1 MTKTSMIIYNKII
14 LTFSAITFTLIVAC
28 PDLQPNNVRSWSRLR
43 SSQTVQVSNIRNL
56 SSWCTCSSELIDVE
70 NETDCHC
77 EGRNLTEIPQYL
89 DNVTLL
95 SIANARIKALREY
108 GVGRYSK
115 NLKDLFLINLKEFC
129 YVEPYVFREF
139 IHLRTIY
146 ISHSPKLQYLPAEV
160 FYHTSKSFKTLRIIH
175 SGLIEIPDLKF
186 LSKTDILLQ
195 LDFEGNLITEIPEN
209 SFQIKTEQ
217 LILDN
222 NVISTI
228 YRRAFSGSEIG
239 KLSLKGNK
247 NLCTLHELAFD
258 GIMTIRELDLS
269 SSSIE
274 SLSTKG
280 LEKLEILRIQ
290 NTPSLKEIPSVYNFK
305 NLEKA
310 YLTHPFHCCAFKFPS
325 RHDPRRYN
333 EHLQLIKLSKHDC
346 ESKLKMNESSSVL
359 NYSIRD
365 VRAIKFNESDKM
377 TEAMGLMDLYDTTET
392 GTDNDI
398 DRMGTF
404 MNGPVDP
411 HENFEAMCGKFNF
424 ATKKVVAC
432 FPKPD
437 ALNPCEDVFELIWL
451 RVSVWI
457 VISLSV
463 VGNVAVLIVLLS
475 NQSEITVPKLLVCN
489 LAFADLCIGVYL
501 FLIALIDLYSTNEY
515 FNYAF
520 DWQYGIGCKS
530 AGFLNVFAAHLSIF
544 TLTIITIERWFAI
557 TKAVFINRRLKK
569 RTAIYIMIC
578 GWIYSIIMAI
588 LPLFGI
594 SNYSS
599 TSICIPME
607 LNDLPD
613 KFYLITAVVLNSL
626 GFIVVVVCYI
636 QIYLNLGNQDFTK
649 PHASNRDMVVAKKM
663 ALLVFTNFACLAPII
678 FFTIFALAGHSLIT
692 VTQSKFIIV
701 FFYPLNSC
709 ANPYLYAIL
718 TSQYR
723 RDAIMLVSKLGIFKN
738 YANRYKHVY
747 RHPSNSI
754 PLNTINGS
762 QCSNLRKANGEKLI
776 TLCT

>member
-1 MTKTSMIIYNKII
+1 MIYQNLII
-14 LTFSAITFTLIVAC
+14 LTITSLIVAC
-28 PDLQPNNVRSWSRLR
+28 PGLQHNNVHNWSRLK
-43 SSQTVQVSNIRNL
+43 SSQTVQVSSMKNL
-56 SSWCTCSSELIDVE
+56 SYKPSWCTCSSELIDVE

-77 EGRNLTEIPQYL
+77 EGRNLTEIPQNL
-89 DNVTLL
+89 DNVTRL
-95 SIANARIKALREY
+95 SIANAKIKALREY
-108 GVGRYSK
+108 GVGKYSK

-129 YVEPYVFREF
+129 YVEPYVFRDF
-139 IHLRTIY
+139 VKLRTIY

-160 FYHTSKSFKTLRIIH
+160 FYHTSKSFKTLRIIY

-228 YRRAFSGSEIG
+228 QRRAFNGSEIG

-247 NLCTLHELAFD
+247 NLCTLNELAFD

-346 ESKLKMNESSSVL
+346 ESKMKMNESSSVL
-359 NYSIRD
+359 NYSIRN
-365 VRAIKFNESDKM
+365 VRAIKLNESGRM
-377 TEAMGLMDLYDTTET
+377 TEALGLMDLYDTTEI
-392 GTDNDI
+392 GIDNDI
-398 DRMGTF
+398 DRLGTF

-411 HENFEAMCGKFNF
+411 HDNFEAMCGKFNF
-424 ATKKVVAC
+424 ATNKVVSC

-437 ALNPCEDVFELIWL
+437 ALNPCEDVFDTIWL

-457 VISLSV
+457 VIALSV

-475 NQSEITVPKLLVCN
+475 NQSEFTVPKLLVCN
-489 LAFADLCIGVYL
+489 LAFADLCMGIYL
-501 FLIALIDLYSTNEY
+501 FLIALIDLHSKDEY

-520 DWQYGIGCKS
+520 DWQYGMGCKT
-530 AGFLNVFAAHLSIF
+530 AGFLTVFAAHLSIF
-544 TLTIITIERWFAI
+544 ALTIITIERWFAI
-557 TKAVFINRRLKK
+557 NKAVFLNRRLKR

-578 GWIYSIIMAI
+578 GWIYSIIMAM
-588 LPLFGI
+588 LPLFGM

-599 TSICIPME
+599 TSICLPME
-607 LNDLPD
+607 VKDYPDTIYIITVLGLNG
-613 KFYLITAVVLNSL
+613 L
-626 GFIVVVVCYI
+626 GFIIVVICYV

-663 ALLVFTNFACLAPII
+663 ALLVFTNFACLAPIT
-678 FFTIFALAGHSLIT
+678 FFVIFALAGHSLIT
-692 VTQSKFIIV
+692 VTQSKFLIV

-718 TSQYR
+718 TSQWR
-723 RDAIMLVSKLGIFKN
+723 RDALMLISKFGAFRKH
-738 YANRYKHVY
+738 ANRYKNVY

-762 QCSNLRKANGEKLI
+762 QCSNLRKANGEKVI
-776 TLCT
+776 MLCN